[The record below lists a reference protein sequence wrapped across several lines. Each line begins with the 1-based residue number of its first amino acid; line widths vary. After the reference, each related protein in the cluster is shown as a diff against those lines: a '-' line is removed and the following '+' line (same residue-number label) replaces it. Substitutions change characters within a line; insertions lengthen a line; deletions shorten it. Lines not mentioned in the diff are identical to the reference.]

1 MYGDRQEMALWSSL
15 YFELCAYGHIDV
27 MNATRDFWI
36 IPHENRTHPR
46 STRSNEAAL
55 HRRYK
60 FADDTTTKKPS
71 DLGILPCKKSVFS
84 VGPYFNR
91 SSVLAKP
98 FFPGSATAK
107 GAFNSFIRLLSS
119 PRGNCTTI
127 KATFQRINFA

>member
-36 IPHENRTHPR
+36 IRRENRTHPR

-71 DLGILPCKKSVFS
+71 DLGVLPV
-84 VGPYFNR
+84 R
-91 SSVLAKP
+91 SLYSAFGLISIAAP
-98 FFPGSATAK
+98 SLPSHFPRAPRPQSAR
-107 GAFNSFIRLLSS
+107 SIPLSDCFHLHAVIERRS
-119 PRGNCTTI
+119 RPLSNE
-127 KATFQRINFA
+127 